1 MKKILS
7 LIIIIAVPLAL
18 FGCGN
23 KDTVPDNIDIRALSD
38 AMIEGLEFGAELE
51 ECPSDA
57 ALSNYAL
64 DENLCSEIIFY
75 RAGSA
80 VADELAIFKAANA
93 SAVSDIEKS
102 VRNRIDYLNDGYSD
116 YKPSEV
122 PKIEKALVKT
132 VGNVEIMCISESPY
146 KEAETIVTD
155 YFIKALKPCLE

>member
-7 LIIIIAVPLAL
+7 ILMIIAIPFAL
-18 FGCGN
+18 FGCG
-23 KDTVPDNIDIRALSD
+23 KKPEVPDNIDIRALSD
-38 AMIEGLEFGAELE
+38 VMIDGLEFGGELE
-51 ECPSDA
+51 ECPSDVA
-57 ALSNYAL
+57 VSNYGL
-64 DENLCSEIIFY
+64 NENLCSEIIFY

-102 VRNRIDYLNDGYSD
+102 VKDRIEYLNDGYSD

-132 VGNVEIMCISESPY
+132 VGNVVIMCISESPY
-146 KEAETIVTD
+146 KKAETIVTD
-155 YFIKALKPCLE
+155 YFIKTLRPYSE